1 MRILIAESKT
11 MTREE
16 LAIAPRDYK
25 LHHPPLDSIATI
37 FMKKWNEWSPDEI
50 ASVLKVS
57 NTMAAAFKRMA
68 YNFSYKETG
77 CKAIE
82 AFTGVVFRALDYTS
96 LNSDQQKY
104 ADSTI
109 DIVSSLYGLLKADDI
124 VKPYRLDFNTPI
136 APTGETMAK
145 YWKPLVTPMLM
156 ESMRASGETE
166 VLDLLPSEAAKCINW
181 QWLKRQIRVV
191 KVDFRSIEDG
201 GNLKTPHAT
210 LLKKLRGHLL
220 REIIQN
226 EITSFK
232 ELLAL
237 ESDSLFIDPE
247 SDPASGKIIVSA

>member
-1 MRILIAESKT
+1 MRVLIAESKT
-11 MTREE
+11 MTSEE
-16 LAIAPRDYK
+16 FAIAPEDYR
-25 LHHPPLDSIATI
+25 LHHPQLDSIATL
-37 FMKKWNEWSPDEI
+37 FMKKWGEWSLDEV

-82 AFTGVVFRALDYTS
+82 AFTGVVFRSLDYVS
-96 LNSDQQKY
+96 LSSDQRKY
-104 ADSTI
+104 ADSSI

-156 ESMRASGETE
+156 DSMRASGETE

-181 QWLKRQIRVV
+181 QWVKREIRVV
-191 KVDFRSIEDG
+191 KVNFRSIEDG

-210 LLKKLRGHLL
+210 LLKKLRGQLL
-220 REIIQN
+220 REIIKN
-226 EITSFK
+226 GITSFR
-232 ELLAL
+232 ELLAF
-237 ESDSLFIDPE
+237 ESDSMFIDPE
-247 SDPASGKIIVSA
+247 SEPVSGKITILV